1 MTSPQLS
8 EEFKKKC
15 REIQQ
20 RHTALTSEMKK
31 TNHEL
36 NDCRKS
42 QYKYGFEQLS
52 LIKLL
57 ALVKKEGLQTPHVSD
72 FLALFPETGLKN
84 VNVTRSHVFEALW
97 IIIFVLRMDNIIKK
111 DSKRVLY
118 KSVERGG
125 IELKLNKTNN
135 RVGDYFKKTN
145 VNVSREGGV
154 ADIYFEDTP
163 DKEESLKTIEKGYA
177 CDNICERGPS

>member
-8 EEFKKKC
+8 EEFKRKC

-20 RHTALTSEMKK
+20 KHAALTSEMKK
-31 TNHEL
+31 TNRVI
-36 NDCRKS
+36 NNCRKS

-57 ALVKKEGLQTPHVSD
+57 ALVKKEGHQTSHVSD
-72 FLALFPETGLKN
+72 FLVLFPETGLKN

-111 DSKRVLY
+111 DSKRILY
-118 KSVERGG
+118 KSVEGG
-125 IELKLNKTNN
+125 EKELKLNKTNN
-135 RVGDYFKKTN
+135 GIVDYLKKTN
-145 VNVSREGGV
+145 VNV
-154 ADIYFEDTP
+154 
-163 DKEESLKTIEKGYA
+163 
-177 CDNICERGPS
+177 

>member
-1 MTSPQLS
+1 M
-8 EEFKKKC
+8 
-15 REIQQ
+15 
-20 RHTALTSEMKK
+20 
-31 TNHEL
+31 
-36 NDCRKS
+36 
-42 QYKYGFEQLS
+42 GFEQLS

-57 ALVKKEGLQTPHVSD
+57 ALVKKEGHQTSHVSD
-72 FLALFPETGLKN
+72 FLVLFPETGLKN

-111 DSKRVLY
+111 DSKRILY
-118 KSVERGG
+118 KSVEGG
-125 IELKLNKTNN
+125 EKELKLNKTNN
-135 RVGDYFKKTN
+135 GIVDYLKKTN

-177 CDNICERGPS
+177 CDNKCERGPSKETVGYLYSSKYFRDDKKHSISSYDIGAILYRIV